1 MSKIDKMI
9 QDNLMPG
16 ERLLGQAHFSRT
28 DMIFPIGFAVLLLL
42 GFIGTLA
49 GGNAGP
55 EVFVYPLVGPLLVF
69 IFSIPALINHRSK
82 YLYFTNRNLYGKA
95 GLVKKTE
102 MSSPLRQVQNIT
114 VKRGFFGSL
123 FKYGTVTITTGTG
136 VYTFTRIRQPEK
148 FKRTFLQALQTS
160 LESQMDIHAEK
171 IARAINRR

>member
-16 ERLLGQAHFSRT
+16 EKLLGQAHFSRT
-28 DMIFPIGFAVLLLL
+28 DMIIPGIWCGFGLISFLAFIISREWSSLGLLLIEFPILLL
-42 GFIGTLA
+42 
-49 GGNAGP
+49 
-55 EVFVYPLVGPLLVF
+55 
-69 IFSIPALINHRSK
+69 IFSIPALINHTSK
-82 YLYFTNRNLYGKA
+82 YLYFTNRNLYGKT

-102 MSSPLRQVQNIT
+102 MSSPLRQVQSVT

-136 VYTFTRIRQPEK
+136 MYL
-148 FKRTFLQALQTS
+148 FKRVRHPEAFKKAFIQALQIS

-171 IARAINRR
+171 IAQAINRH